1 MEDYSINATKATPA
15 INFNSQT
22 GILSI
27 NGRSIPEDS
36 VSFFEPLQNIIR
48 QYLENSLPNN
58 IINIRLDYLNSSS
71 TACLLGILR
80 DYEKLNKT
88 ITTIVNWQYESE
100 DEDILN
106 IGLNFSEI
114 IDLKFNMI
122 VVDEL
127 N

>member
-1 MEDYSINATKATPA
+1 M
-15 INFNSQT
+15 
-22 GILSI
+22 
-27 NGRSIPEDS
+27 
-36 VSFFEPLQNIIR
+36 QNIVR

-58 IINIRLDYLNSSS
+58 TINIRLDYLNSSS

-80 DYEKLNKT
+80 DYEKLNKSV
-88 ITTIVNWQYESE
+88 TTIVNWQYESE

>member
-36 VSFFEPLQNIIR
+36 VSFFEPLQNIVR

-58 IINIRLDYLNSSS
+58 TINIRLDYLNSSS

>member
-15 INFNSQT
+15 INFNLQT

-58 IINIRLDYLNSSS
+58 TINIRLDYLNSSS

>member
-1 MEDYSINATKATPA
+1 M
-15 INFNSQT
+15 
-22 GILSI
+22 
-27 NGRSIPEDS
+27 
-36 VSFFEPLQNIIR
+36 
-48 QYLENSLPNN
+48 PNN
-58 IINIRLDYLNSSS
+58 TINIRLDYLNSSS
-71 TACLLGILR
+71 TSCLLGILR

>member
-1 MEDYSINATKATPA
+1 MENYTIDATKATPA
-15 INFNSQT
+15 INFNSQS

-36 VSFFEPLQNIIR
+36 VSFFEPLQNIVR

-58 IINIRLDYLNSSS
+58 TLNIRLDYLNSSS

-88 ITTIVNWQYESE
+88 VTTIVNWQYEAE

-122 VVDEL
+122 VVEEL

>member
-36 VSFFEPLQNIIR
+36 VSFFEPLQNIVR

-58 IINIRLDYLNSSS
+58 TINIRLDYLNSSS

-80 DYEKLNKT
+80 DYEKLNKSV
-88 ITTIVNWQYESE
+88 TTIVNWQYESE

>member
-15 INFNSQT
+15 INFNSQS

-36 VSFFEPLQNIIR
+36 VSFFEPLQNIVR

-58 IINIRLDYLNSSS
+58 TINIRLDYLNSSS

>member
-15 INFNSQT
+15 IKFNSQT

-36 VSFFEPLQNIIR
+36 VSFFEPLQNIVR

-58 IINIRLDYLNSSS
+58 TINIRLDYLNSSS

>member
-1 MEDYSINATKATPA
+1 MK
-15 INFNSQT
+15 Q
-22 GILSI
+22 
-27 NGRSIPEDS
+27 
-36 VSFFEPLQNIIR
+36 
-48 QYLENSLPNN
+48 
-58 IINIRLDYLNSSS
+58 
-71 TACLLGILR
+71 R

>member
-1 MEDYSINATKATPA
+1 MEDYRINATKSTPA

-22 GILSI
+22 GIFSI

-36 VSFFEPLQNIIR
+36 VSFFEPLQNIVR

-58 IINIRLDYLNSSS
+58 TINIRLDYLNSSS

-80 DYEKLNKT
+80 DYEKLNKSV
-88 ITTIVNWQYESE
+88 TTIVNWQYESE

>member
-1 MEDYSINATKATPA
+1 MEDYNLDATKATPS
-15 INFNSQT
+15 INFNSSR
-22 GILSI
+22 GILTI

-36 VSFFEPLQNIIR
+36 VSFFEPLQNNIR
-48 QYLENSLPNN
+48 QYLSNSLPNN

-71 TACLLGILR
+71 TACILSVLR
-80 DYEKLNKT
+80 EFEKLNKT
-88 ITTIVNWQYESE
+88 VTTIVNWHYESE

-106 IGLNFSEI
+106 IGLNFSEL